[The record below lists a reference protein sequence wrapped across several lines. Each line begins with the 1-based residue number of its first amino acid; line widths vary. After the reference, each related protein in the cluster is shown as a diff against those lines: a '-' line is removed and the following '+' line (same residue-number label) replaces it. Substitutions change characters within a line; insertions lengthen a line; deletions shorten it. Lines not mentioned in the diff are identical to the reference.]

1 MISKGVMWFRSD
13 LRIDDNPALA
23 SALSSCNEVLGLY
36 LFSQSQWEI
45 HNESNIKQEFLLKNL
60 THLKESLEKLNI
72 SLIAL
77 NTDSYRTLPKDLSSF
92 CIEQNINHV
101 FCNNEFGFNETER
114 DQNSIDLLKKNNIQ
128 FSFFNDQVIYEPG
141 FLKTGQG
148 KPFSVFT
155 PFKRRWVENFDMN
168 CLDLAK
174 PVKQNKPS
182 SIPSNLSHLKFVK
195 SHLANIDLWPAGES
209 AAKQKLKNFLHSKAR
224 LYSESRNS
232 PIIDGTS
239 RISPYLALGI
249 LSPKRCIL
257 EGLKLNNFEFTS
269 GNKGICKWIDEIV
282 WREFYRN
289 IMHSFPKVSQNQP
302 FQDYT
307 KSIQWRYSEEELEG
321 FHTGKTGFPIV
332 DAGIR
337 QMLAEGWM
345 HNRLRMVVAMFFTKN
360 MLHDWRLGEKFFMKH
375 LIDGDFCSNNGGW
388 QWSSSTGTD
397 SAPYFRI
404 FNPITQ
410 SQNFDPNGEFIKK
423 FIPELKNIPIAQIH
437 QPQPDLF
444 LSTNYP
450 APMLDLRESRV
461 RAIQAFKDARE
472 NTSI

>member
-1 MISKGVMWFRSD
+1 MKGIVWFRSD
-13 LRIDDNPALA
+13 LRIDDNPALNA
-23 SALSSCNEVLGLY
+23 ALSSCDEVLAIY
-36 LFSQSQWEI
+36 IFSQSQWEI
-45 HNESNIKQEFLLKNL
+45 HNESNIKQEFLFKNL
-60 THLKESLEKLNI
+60 TELKASLENLNI
-72 SLIAL
+72 PLIAI
-77 NTDSYRTLPKDLSSF
+77 NADSYQTLPQDLSSF
-92 CIEQNINHV
+92 VVEQKIDHV
-101 FCNNEFGFNETER
+101 FCNNEFGFNERVR
-114 DQNSIDLLKKNNIQ
+114 DQNSKELLKKNNIK
-128 FSFFNDQVIYEPG
+128 FSSFNDQVIYDPG

-168 CLDLAK
+168 FLELEFSFKKLKNTSPIQSDLS
-174 PVKQNKPS
+174 V
-182 SIPSNLSHLKFVK
+182 LKFIK
-195 SHLANIDLWPAGES
+195 THSANIDLWPAGEI
-209 AAKQKLKNFLHSKAR
+209 AAQEKLKNFLQSKAQ

-289 IMHSFPKVSQNQP
+289 IMHSFAKVSKNQP

-307 KSIQWRYSEEELEG
+307 NSIQWRFSSEELEA
-321 FHTGKTGFPIV
+321 FHAGKTGFPIV

-345 HNRLRMVVAMFFTKN
+345 HNRLRMIVAMFFTKN
-360 MLHDWRLGEKFFMKH
+360 MLHDWRLGEKFFMEH
-375 LIDGDFCSNNGGW
+375 LIDGDFSSNNGGW

-423 FIPELKNIPIAQIH
+423 FIPELKDVPAAQIH
-437 QPQPDLF
+437 QPKDDLF
-444 LSTNYP
+444 SSADYP
-450 APMLDLRESRV
+450 APILDLKESRL

-472 NTSI
+472 VSGI